1 MKIRIQYEN
10 QSTTIDVPEEDFTVM
25 IQLDYEKQLAEAG
38 DPASAQRRSPQ
49 EIMNERF
56 NKPDYN
62 NWHTHNRHWDADA
75 IPSSIFGGKQ
85 HLAAEPEDDGG
96 RHHFDMDEFPD
107 LKAMEKQH
115 NSVRDQEL
123 RAWIR
128 KMLKA
133 DYAEM
138 LIAIDMDGMGKAR
151 LLIDRLIR
159 RQDEGLSTPKQ
170 IRCLE
175 RYGFRQVGTWTF
187 DQASAMISRLAANSW
202 RIPFGL
208 NVSAYRP

>member
-1 MKIRIQYEN
+1 
-10 QSTTIDVPEEDFTVM
+10 
-25 IQLDYEKQLAEAG
+25 
-38 DPASAQRRSPQ
+38 
-49 EIMNERF
+49 
-56 NKPDYN
+56 
-62 NWHTHNRHWDADA
+62 
-75 IPSSIFGGKQ
+75 
-85 HLAAEPEDDGG
+85 
-96 RHHFDMDEFPD
+96 MDEFPD

-138 LIAIDMDGMGKAR
+138 LIAIDMDGMGMAR